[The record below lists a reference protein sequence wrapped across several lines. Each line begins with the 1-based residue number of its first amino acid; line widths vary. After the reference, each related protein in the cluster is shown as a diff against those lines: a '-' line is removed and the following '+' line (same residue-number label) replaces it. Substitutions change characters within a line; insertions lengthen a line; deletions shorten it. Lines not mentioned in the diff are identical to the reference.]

1 MKPKPLLI
9 TLAALATGT
18 TGAVI
23 LYPRIVVAND
33 EAQVRRDMQQILAA
47 VREYRA
53 QNNGKYPAMEDLPRS
68 VPRRAPVS
76 FWRSETAAKR
86 KGMGPTYSLV
96 VNQTTLDRLNHYKEK
111 VPFDPR
117 TEPILYI
124 GSNAGVPTK
133 MVTREYIS
141 SPGKYFVQTR
151 HAEYVLA
158 GYLDGRVERI
168 WSPTML
174 RDTLRVLNTWGV
186 GDE

>member
-86 KGMGPTYSLV
+86 KGMGPIY
-96 VNQTTLDRLNHYKEK
+96 TLYINEDTLRRLEHYDEK
-111 VPFDPR
+111 VPFNPE
-117 TEPILYI
+117 TEPILLVV
-124 GSNAGVPTK
+124 SNAHAPTK
-133 MVTREYIS
+133 MITREYIS
-141 SPGKYFVQTR
+141 SPGKYYVQTR
-151 HAEYVLA
+151 HAQYVLA
-158 GYLDGRVERI
+158 GYLDGRVEKI

-174 RDTLRVLNTWGV
+174 HDTIAILNTWGI